1 MSHISIHY
9 CLDDFKDFILS
20 VFHDAILLYNME
32 NNDTLFIWCLTY
44 IKLIKLNAIQKAE
57 LKKIA
62 YNINNHYNPTL
73 KLYNYDDHNN
83 IILFTQHIWQQYL
96 NRDINVDLHII
107 SSQPLFKNIFKS
119 KPVITNIKNIEVIKT
134 LRKSEDFRP
143 VKKTS
148 DKDHLE
154 SALYKS
160 ASIDNIQLK
169 DKLSAIPE
177 IKKEEKPVIP
187 EVKKEINV
195 EVKKDK
201 EKVIIPEIKKEIKVE
216 KPVIPEIKKE
226 EKPVIPEI
234 KKEIK
239 VEKPVIPENK
249 EDVTINIAKKI
260 DIEEDSIKNIKKK
273 LPKKQSIK

>member
-44 IKLIKLNAIQKAE
+44 IKLIKLNALQKTE

-62 YNINNHYNPTL
+62 YIINNHYNPTL

-96 NRDINVDLHII
+96 NRDINIDLHII
-107 SSQPLFKNIFKS
+107 VSQPLFKNIFKS

-143 VKKTS
+143 VQKTS
-148 DKDHLE
+148 NKDYLE
-154 SALYKS
+154 SSLFKS
-160 ASIDNIQLK
+160 TSIDTSQ
-169 DKLSAIPE
+169 
-177 IKKEEKPVIP
+177 IKENPVIP
-187 EVKKEINV
+187 EVKNEIKV
-195 EVKKDK
+195 EK
-201 EKVIIPEIKKEIKVE
+201 EKVIIPEV
-216 KPVIPEIKKE
+216 KKE
-226 EKPVIPEI
+226 EN
-234 KKEIK
+234 
-239 VEKPVIPENK
+239 PVIPENK
-249 EDVTINIAKKI
+249 EDVTINITKKI
-260 DIEEDSIKNIKKK
+260 DNEDDGHKTIKKR
-273 LPKKQSIK
+273 LPKKQGIK